1 MIRRPPRSTRT
12 DTLFPY
18 TTLFRSILIALVLLV
33 QRRWTA
39 IIYAALTFGALFLVS
54 SALFGFNT
62 WSVYLLHTLGFHA
75 ELLTRGV
82 AAFNS
87 IMPTVTAS
95 LHRMTV
101 SEHLINAVKAASAA
115 FAILVVLFSSSRAVN
130 TTDSGLIVAGEH
142 GRAHI

>member
-1 MIRRPPRSTRT
+1 MPRAAVV
-12 DTLFPY
+12 LFGLMTIKPH
-18 TTLFRSILIALVLLV
+18 LGILIALVLLL

-82 AAFNS
+82 AAFHS
-87 IMPTVTAS
+87 MMPTVTAS
-95 LHRMTV
+95 LLRMNV
-101 SEHLINAVKAASAA
+101 SEHLINAVQADSAA
-115 FAILVVLFSSSRAVN
+115 FAILVVLFASRWGVQ
-130 TTDSGLIVAGEH
+130 TTDSGLLMWEGAVAGKR
-142 GRAHI
+142 GVS

>member
-62 WSVYLLHTLGFHA
+62 WSVYLLHTLGFNA

-82 AAFNS
+82 AAFHS
-87 IMPTVTAS
+87 MMPNVTAS
-95 LHRMTV
+95 LLRMNV
-101 SEHLINAVKAASAA
+101 SEPLINAVQAARAA
-115 FAILVVLFSSSRAVN
+115 FAILVVLFEIS
-130 TTDSGLIVAGEH
+130 AG
-142 GRAHI
+142 RRV